1 MVDMASFTTLVF
13 STTGGMGKAATFFY
27 KRLTGLLAERTVMAY
42 STTMAWIR
50 ARLNYALLRSGLL
63 CLRGWRPRQR
73 GTQQS
78 LGQDSMELAACEA
91 RIED

>member
-1 MVDMASFTTLVF
+1 
-13 STTGGMGKAATFFY
+13 MGKAATVFY
-27 KRLTGLLAERTVMAY
+27 KRLAGLLAEKTGMAY

-50 ARLNYALLRSGLL
+50 ARLNYALLRSALL

-73 GTQQS
+73 GTQHS
-78 LGQDSMELAACEA
+78 LGQDSVELAACEA